1 VTAAERILEVLSDGV
16 FTLDQEG
23 RVAFWNASMERLV
36 GVTRDSIIGEPL
48 FAMFPSWRGEA
59 EHVERARA
67 GAVVVSPTFLGA
79 PEARRYEATYQALD
93 ADVMVVIRDVTSTQE
108 TLSEVNARFQL
119 MADTSPVLL
128 WIAGTDGLCTYFNQR
143 WLEFSGRPLEREL
156 GNGWAEGVHPEDFS
170 RCMDIYL
177 DAFVARESFRM
188 EYRLRRADGVYR
200 WLLDTGVPRFLP
212 RGEFAGFI
220 GSCIDVTDSRLVRN
234 DLDRLVRERT
244 AELEAFAYS
253 VSHDLRAPLRG
264 IDGFSHALL
273 EDYGDRL
280 GIEGRDHLDR
290 VRKAAQRMAR
300 LIDDLLQLSR
310 ISRGELRATRCDL
323 TGLARTTFRMLRERE
338 PGRVVELVVAEGLV
352 VTADAQLLEI
362 ALDNLVG
369 NAWKFTA
376 NTPNARIELLA
387 ELVGTE
393 IVITVRD
400 NGAGFDMAYA
410 AKLFLPFQRL
420 HTATEFPG
428 TGIGLATVARI
439 VRRHDGRVWATGAV
453 DSGATFHVA
462 LPQAGP

>member
-1 VTAAERILEVLSDGV
+1 MTAAERILEALHDGV
-16 FTLDQEG
+16 FTLDPDG
-23 RVAFWNASMERLV
+23 RVTFWNASMERLV
-36 GVTRDSIIGEPL
+36 GVTRDSIIGESL
-48 FAMFPSWRGEA
+48 FAMFPSWRGES
-59 EHVERARA
+59 EHVDCARA

-79 PEARRYEATYQALD
+79 PEAHRYEATYERLD
-93 ADVMVVIRDVTSTQE
+93 PDVMVVIRDVTSTQE

-128 WIAGTDGLCTYFNQR
+128 WIAGTNGLCTFFNQR
-143 WLEFSGRPLEREL
+143 WLEFTGRTLEREL
-156 GNGWAEGVHPEDFS
+156 GNGWAEGVHAEDFS

-177 DAFVARESFRM
+177 DAFVAREPFRM

-200 WLLDTGVPRFLP
+200 WLLDTGVPRFLA

-220 GSCIDVTDSRLVRN
+220 GSCIDVTDSRLARD

-244 AELEAFAYS
+244 AELESFAYS

-273 EDYGDRL
+273 EDYGDKL
-280 GIEGRDHLDR
+280 DTTGRDYLDR
-290 VRKAAQRMAR
+290 VRAAAQRMAR

-323 TGLARTTFRMLRERE
+323 TALVHTTFQMLRERD
-338 PGRVVELVVAEGLV
+338 PGRVVELFVANGLF

-362 ALDNLVG
+362 ALDNLLG

-376 NTPNARIELLA
+376 NTQGARIELLA
-387 ELVGTE
+387 ELVGSE
-393 IVITVRD
+393 IVIKVRD

-420 HTATEFPG
+420 HSTTEFPG

-453 DSGATFHVA
+453 DAGATFHIA
-462 LPQAGP
+462 LPYVAP